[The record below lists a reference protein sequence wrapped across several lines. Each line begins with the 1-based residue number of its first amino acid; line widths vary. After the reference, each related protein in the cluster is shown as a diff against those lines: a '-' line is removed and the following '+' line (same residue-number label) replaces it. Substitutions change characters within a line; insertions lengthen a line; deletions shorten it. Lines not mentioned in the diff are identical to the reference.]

1 MIRSLFILLL
11 IANPAQASDPIGR
24 ELDACRAYCASLDKK
39 ILGVRASAFADGYGR
54 ACVCQ
59 DPNAKPPTKT
69 DGKATGTEA
78 TTDENRKPEE
88 PKERPAPRPIDCDS
102 DEVMKCFKLIRPAKD
117 AAPRYKVPVD
127 TLAVTAGNQFRV
139 TIVEVSDYECPFCVR
154 AQRTMRSLKALYG
167 PNIRFAFMHNPLSF
181 HARALPAAIAAQAAH
196 RQGQFWAYNDL
207 LFAQKRGGLSDE
219 NLIRIARQAKL
230 DIKRFKADLA
240 DPALAAEVSAQQ
252 QLAAAVGAR
261 GTPSFFINGRLI
273 RGAQPLEVFKKEVD
287 RAMREADA
295 LINSGT
301 TDPHEV
307 YRTLIKD
314 GLTQPSPKP

>member
-1 MIRSLFILLL
+1 MIRSFFILLL
-11 IANPAQASDPIGR
+11 LSNSALASDPIAR
-24 ELDACRAYCASLDKK
+24 ELEACASYCASLDKK
-39 ILGVRASAFADGYGR
+39 VLGVRASAFADGYGR

-59 DPNAKPPTKT
+59 DPNAKPPIKSEANKT
-69 DGKATGTEA
+69 DKEA
-78 TTDENRKPEE
+78 RSARGDALEERK
-88 PKERPAPRPIDCDS
+88 RPSVAAPIDCES
-102 DEVMKCFKLIRPAKD
+102 DEVMECFKLIRRPKD
-117 AAPRYKVPVD
+117 ANPRYKVPVD
-127 TLAVTAGNQFRV
+127 SLAVTPGNQYRV

-154 AQRTMRSLKALYG
+154 AQRTMRALKALYG

-181 HARALPAAIAAQAAH
+181 HPRALPAAIAAQAAH

-207 LFAQKRGGLSDE
+207 LFAQNRGGLSDE
-219 NLIRIARQAKL
+219 NLIRLAQQAKL
-230 DIKRFKADLA
+230 DVKRFKADLA
-240 DPALAAEVSAQQ
+240 DPALAAEVKAQQ
-252 QLAAAVGAR
+252 QLAVSVGAR

-301 TDPHEV
+301 TDPDEV
-307 YRTLIKD
+307 YRALTKD